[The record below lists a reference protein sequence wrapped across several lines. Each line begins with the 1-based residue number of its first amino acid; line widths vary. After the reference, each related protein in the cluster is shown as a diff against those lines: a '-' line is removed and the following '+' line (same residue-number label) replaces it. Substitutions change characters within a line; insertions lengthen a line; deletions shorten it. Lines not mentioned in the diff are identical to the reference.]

1 MSRHKGFKMRRS
13 LLKALA
19 AVSVAAAAVGVSTP
33 AMAANGDYLGGCDI
47 TLTNPDATAC
57 QGYYSGNILSGSD
70 VALQQSAIAALPGTF
85 TWDGNWTGLVNAG
98 NVIGSLT
105 NTNQINFGQTLFGQ
119 TIIGAHFGNIDD
131 NLGNS
136 GNVSVFWLFD
146 FGTEGASS
154 VVLDNIRGFSNAA
167 LYTTGSGVPEPA
179 TWAMMLMGFGAAG
192 FALRKSRRVARLPQM
207 A

>member
-1 MSRHKGFKMRRS
+1 MRRS
-13 LLKALA
+13 LSKVLGPVLL
-19 AVSVAAAAVGVSTP
+19 AAAAIGVSAP
-33 AMAANGDYLGGCDI
+33 ASAANGDFLGGCDI
-47 TLTNPDATAC
+47 TLTTPDATAC
-57 QGYYSGNILSGSD
+57 QGYYSGNVLSGSPTD
-70 VALQQSAIAALPGTF
+70 IGLQQSAIAALPGTF
-85 TWDGNWTGLVNAG
+85 TWDGNWTGLVNDG
-98 NVIGSLT
+98 NVIGTLT
-105 NTNQINFGQTLFGQ
+105 NGNELNFGQTLFGQ
-119 TIIGAHFGNIDD
+119 TIIGAHFGNIQD